1 LKIQDYINEARE
13 ELELAVS
20 LLYAAEILIE
30 KKEVDAL
37 TIIVAKVREIIDKV
51 CNRWLDLISKDLSKA
66 LLAEEKQ

>member
-1 LKIQDYINEARE
+1 MKIQDYINEARE
-13 ELELAVS
+13 ELELADS

-37 TIIVAKVREIIDKV
+37 TIIIAKVREIIDKV

>member
-1 LKIQDYINEARE
+1 MKIQDYINEARE

>member
-13 ELELAVS
+13 ELELADS

-37 TIIVAKVREIIDKV
+37 TIIIAKVREIIDKV

>member
-1 LKIQDYINEARE
+1 MKIQDYINEARD
-13 ELELAVS
+13 ELELADS
-20 LLYAAEILIE
+20 LLYAVEILIE

-37 TIIVAKVREIIDKV
+37 TIIIAKVREIIDKV